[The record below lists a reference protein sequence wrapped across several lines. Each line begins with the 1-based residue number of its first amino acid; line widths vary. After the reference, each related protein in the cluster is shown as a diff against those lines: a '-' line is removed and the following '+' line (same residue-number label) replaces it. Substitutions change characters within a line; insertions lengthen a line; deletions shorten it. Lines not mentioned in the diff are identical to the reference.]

1 MSGTTEGLSRKISSA
16 QDLGAVVRSMKALAA
31 SSIGQYERAVAAL
44 HEYYRTV
51 ELGLSAC
58 LRGSAAAGGQAGTAL
73 AEAFSPL
80 GAPAAKSGGKVGAI
94 VFGSD
99 QGLVGRFNEVLM
111 DFAMSNIHPPPGRIW
126 AVGERMQ
133 ALIPAPLIAVP
144 QAWAVP
150 ASVEAIT
157 ALVGRILVDLAAR
170 DRGDISELHVFHNR
184 PRTAGAYE
192 PVGRRLLPLDAAW
205 RSGIAAVRWPTRSAP
220 QVIDPPGP
228 ALEAFIRGYLFVIL
242 FQACAESLAAENA
255 SRLAAMQRAEKN
267 IREILED
274 LNRKYRRLRQE
285 AIDDELFEVISGY
298 ESLAHG
304 APSQAEP

>member
-1 MSGTTEGLSRKISSA
+1 
-16 QDLGAVVRSMKALAA
+16 MKALAA

-44 HEYYRTV
+44 HDYYRTV

-58 LRGSAAAGGQAGTAL
+58 LRCNAAPGPQAGTAL
-73 AEAFSPL
+73 AEAPSPGGRPV
-80 GAPAAKSGGKVGAI
+80 GAPVGSSVGTPTVKIGAI

-111 DFAMSNIHPPPGRIW
+111 DFAMSNVNSLPGRPTRIW
-126 AVGERMQ
+126 AVGDRMQ
-133 ALIPAPLIAVP
+133 ALIEAPLIAEP
-144 QAWAVP
+144 QAWPVP

-157 ALVGRILVDLAAR
+157 PLVGRILIDIAAAR
-170 DRGDISELHVFHNR
+170 ERGEITELHVFHNR
-184 PRTAGAYE
+184 PRSAAAYE

-205 RSGIAAVRWPTRSAP
+205 RSGMAAVRWPTNNPP
-220 QVIDPPGP
+220 QVIDPAAP
-228 ALEAFIRGYLFVIL
+228 ALEAFIRGYLFVVL

-274 LNRKYRRLRQE
+274 LRGKYRRLRQE
-285 AIDDELFEVISGY
+285 SIDEELFEVIAGY
-298 ESLAHG
+298 ESLAHDS
-304 APSQAEP
+304 ATQADL